1 MSGTGWCPILSTL
14 MKKANNQG
22 WLKWNGQ
29 NLSCT
34 PYLPPVMFFLVV
46 TLFALAQ
53 TFDHTTESYVYQIGD
68 VASRDIKAPKDF
80 FIEDKATNL
89 AKMDMAK
96 TSIKTVYDFDANLL
110 KNINAGISS
119 AMQFG
124 RNMFK
129 EEKIPWENKPIGS
142 KEAEETDET
151 DETALPESSEPS
163 FSMALAVKPEFE
175 KKLGIEISKGAFQ
188 ILFKE
193 KFSEEVTG
201 YLTAIISTILTNGVV
216 SNKEILLAEEEKGIT
231 LRTIQSHRERV
242 ITNLKVYYGPDQA
255 KTMVRVVGQPI
266 LKGVN
271 YSLAN
276 LVVDICQ
283 RLLRPN
289 ITLNKNETKK
299 RIREAQAEIKPTL
312 YQIKA
317 GEMLIREG
325 ERVDELKLVKLNAL
339 NEQIKDKDVI
349 MTITGICMFTSL
361 LLLVVYFLF
370 LKDHPKLSRDMNKH
384 MTFLTLG
391 LLLYIGFTELAV
403 YIAHASNPE
412 ISGKIASSAIYMV
425 IPLPAAA
432 MITCLFLGFDI
443 ALYFSLVLCSLCTI
457 SFGGGFQ
464 VFLFFFLSSVTSAY
478 WIKERNERHHFIV
491 AGFKLAFFNA
501 CLAIALGFFMPS
513 QALPWATIVK
523 QVTMAVGGGVFAA
536 ILTVGFTP
544 LIEVLF
550 HYTTAAKLLEFSNLD
565 QPLIKKLMIEAPGTY
580 NHSVIVATLAEAAA
594 SAIRADSLKAKVM
607 AYYHDI
613 GKLDKTMYFIENQSD
628 GRNRHDKLSP
638 SMSALIL
645 IGHVKKGV
653 EMAKKYKLG
662 NEIVEGIIQHHGTS
676 LIKYFYNK
684 SLKAGNENINE
695 DDFRYPGPKPQTRE
709 AGIVMLADVV
719 EAATRALER
728 PTPSRIKGRV
738 KELINDIFADGQLE
752 ECEMTLKDL
761 HQIAKSFNNILTS
774 IYHSRIEYNDKPQDR
789 KQDKKQDKNGKPK
802 DTDRQPARGEAANST
817 PAQKDR
823 TDLKRLGL

>member
-1 MSGTGWCPILSTL
+1 

-22 WLKWNGQ
+22 WFKRAGQ
-29 NLSCT
+29 ALSST
-34 PYLPPVMFFLVV
+34 PYFPLVLFFLVV

-53 TFDHTTESYVYQIGD
+53 IFDHTTESYNYKIGD
-68 VASRDIKAPKDF
+68 VAARDIKATKDF

-89 AKMDMAK
+89 AKMSQAK
-96 TSIKTVYDFDANLL
+96 TSIRAVYDFDADQLND
-110 KNINAGISS
+110 ITAGIAS
-119 AMQFG
+119 AMHAGQQ
-124 RNMFK
+124 MFQSQD
-129 EEKIPWENKPIGS
+129 IG
-142 KEAEETDET
+142 TPDP
-151 DETALPESSEPS
+151 PEPT
-163 FSMALAVKPEFE
+163 FSMAMAFKPEFE
-175 KKLGIEISKGAFQ
+175 KKMGVEISNGAFQ

-193 KFSEEVTG
+193 KFSEDITE
-201 YLTAIISTILTNGVV
+201 YLGAIMEEILITGVV
-216 SNKEILLAEEEKGIT
+216 GNKEILLAEEEKGIT
-231 LRTIQSHRERV
+231 LRTIQSHEEHV
-242 ITNLKVYYGPDQA
+242 VTNLKVFYGPDQA
-255 KTMVRVVGQPI
+255 KTMVRIVGQPI

-289 ITLNKNETKK
+289 ITLNKNETEK
-299 RIREAQAEIKPTL
+299 RIRDAQARIKPTL

-317 GEMLIREG
+317 GEMIIREG
-325 ERVDELKLVKLNAL
+325 ERVDEFKLAKLNAL
-339 NEQIKDKDVI
+339 NEQVKEKNLIT
-349 MTITGICMFTSL
+349 TITGICMFTSL
-361 LLLVVYFLF
+361 LLFVIYFLY
-370 LKDHPKLSRDMNKH
+370 LKDHPKLRRDMNKH

-403 YIAHASNPE
+403 YIAHASKPE
-412 ISGKIASSAIYMV
+412 MSGEMASRAFYMV
-425 IPLPAAA
+425 VPLPAAA
-432 MITCLFLGFDI
+432 MITCIFLGFDI
-443 ALYFSLVLCSLCTI
+443 ALYFSVVLCSLCTI
-457 SFGGGFQ
+457 SFGCGFQ
-464 VFLFFFLSSVTSAY
+464 VFLFFFLSSISATY
-478 WIKERNERHHFIV
+478 WIKERNERYHFIV
-491 AGFKLAFFNA
+491 AGFKLALFNA

-513 QALPWATIVK
+513 QVPLGILFK

-550 HYTTAAKLLEFSNLD
+550 NYTTAAKLMEFSNLD

-594 SAIRADSLKAKVM
+594 SAIHADSLKAKVM

-684 SLKAGNENINE
+684 SRKAGNENINE

-709 AGIVMLADVV
+709 AGIVMLADVA

-728 PTPSRIKGRV
+728 PTPSRIQGRV

-761 HQIAKSFNNILTS
+761 HQIAKSFNTILTS
-774 IYHSRIEYNDKPQDR
+774 IYHSRIEYTDKPQD
-789 KQDKKQDKNGKPK
+789 KKNGKSK
-802 DTDRQPARGEAANST
+802 DTDRQPPRGEAPHSA